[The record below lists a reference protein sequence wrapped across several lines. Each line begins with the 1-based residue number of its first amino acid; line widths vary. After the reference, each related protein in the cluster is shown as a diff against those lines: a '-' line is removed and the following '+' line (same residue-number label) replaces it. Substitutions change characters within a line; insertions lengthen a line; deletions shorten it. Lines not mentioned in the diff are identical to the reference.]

1 MIPSPKT
8 GPHLHRTIAEISLEI
23 VAEDGR
29 SIARQLKQEDEMANG
44 RLAYSKKE
52 AAAATSISLRSI
64 DYLIGKGQLKA
75 VKIGRR
81 VVIPARD
88 LEKLICNGA
97 GPVRKQSS
105 VATAR
110 EAVVS

>member
-1 MIPSPKT
+1 
-8 GPHLHRTIAEISLEI
+8 
-23 VAEDGR
+23 
-29 SIARQLKQEDEMANG
+29 MAKG

-81 VVIPARD
+81 VVIPAQD
-88 LEKLICNGA
+88 LEKLIYNGA
-97 GPVRKQSS
+97 GAGPLKEESS
-105 VATAR
+105 AA
-110 EAVVS
+110 SLSHQGI